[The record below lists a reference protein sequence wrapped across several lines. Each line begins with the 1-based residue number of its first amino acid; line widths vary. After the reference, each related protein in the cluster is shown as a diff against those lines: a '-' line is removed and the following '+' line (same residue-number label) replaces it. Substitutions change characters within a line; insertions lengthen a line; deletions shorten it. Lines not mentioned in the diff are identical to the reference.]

1 MQKFDFKGAVPHVFA
16 LAAFLLITFLYFQ
29 PSFEGKKV
37 YQGDIV
43 NYKGMSQELMEY
55 RAETGKEAL
64 WTNRMFGGMPAY
76 QISHH
81 TPSNLTLYADK
92 VVSFNFP
99 REASFVLI
107 AFIGFYILLLS
118 MGLASPMAIA
128 GALGF
133 GLTSYLFIIIEAGHN
148 TKAHAIAYM
157 APVLAGIIIAYRG
170 KLLKGAAITALF
182 LALQLRAN
190 HLQITYY
197 LLMMVV
203 VFGIY
208 ELVNAIKEKKVQDF
222 VKTGLVLVFAAT
234 LAIGANIEK
243 IWTTYEYGKYST
255 RSQSELTIDGDQ
267 DNKTTGLNKDYV
279 TSWSYGKME
288 TFNLMIPNL
297 MGGASGT
304 ELSEDSEMY
313 KVLKKNRVPNS
324 KNIIKRMPTYWGDQP
339 FTSGPVYIGAV
350 ICFLFVFGTFIVRG
364 RLKWWLITC
373 TLLSFALAWGHNMM
387 WLTDIF
393 LDYVPGYNKFRS
405 VSMILVIAELT
416 IPLLGFLALNE
427 ILSEH
432 IDKKDVIKSLKYAL
446 GITGGLCLIFAF
458 MGSFLFDFVSRGD
471 TQLPDFIVSALESD
485 RASLLQ
491 SDSLRSLFFILLTA
505 LSIYLFHTEK
515 IKMIVFS
522 AVLAVLIL
530 ADMLPINK
538 RYLNTDDFVK
548 ARKMEQPFQKTT
560 VDTQILEDKEL
571 NFRVY
576 NLAERLDAGARTS
589 YFHNN
594 IAGYHGAKLKR
605 YQELMDMQISKG
617 NVSVVNMLNTKYI
630 IRKGPSGDLIASQNP
645 SRYGP
650 AWLVK
655 EVKVVANADEEMNLL
670 STFDLSNKAL
680 VDQRFGLSTTSYSAI
695 GTILLSSYEP
705 NHLVYD
711 VNVDE
716 ASFAVFSEIFY
727 DKGWNAYINGELN
740 QHYRVNYVLRGMNLP
755 KGEYQVEFKFE
766 PQSVALGSSIS
777 LVCSILIYLLLSFVL
792 YQTIKS
798 KFF

>member
-16 LAAFLLITFLYFQ
+16 LAAFLLITFVYFQ
-29 PSFEGKKV
+29 PLFEGKKI
-37 YQGDIV
+37 YQGDII

-81 TPSNLTLYADK
+81 TPSNLTRYADK
-92 VVSFNFP
+92 IVSFNFP

-118 MGLASPMAIA
+118 MGLAPPMAIA

-148 TKAHAIAYM
+148 TKAHAMAYM
-157 APVLAGIIIAYRG
+157 APVLAGIIMAYRG
-170 KLLKGAAITALF
+170 KLLRGAAITALF

-197 LLMMVV
+197 LLMIVLA
-203 VFGIY
+203 FGIF
-208 ELVNAIKEKKVQDF
+208 ELVHAIKEKKVPHF
-222 VKTGLVLVFAAT
+222 VKTGIVLVFSAI

-267 DNKTTGLNKDYV
+267 ENKTTGLNKDYA

-297 MGGASGT
+297 MGGASGS
-304 ELSEDSEMY
+304 ELSEDSDVY
-313 KVLKKNRVPNS
+313 QVLKKNRVPNA

-350 ICFLFVFGTFIVRG
+350 ICFLFVLGAFIVKG

-416 IPLLGFLALNE
+416 IPLLGFLALKE
-427 ILSEH
+427 ILSENTEKE
-432 IDKKDVIKSLKYAL
+432 DMMKYLKYAL

-485 RASLLQ
+485 RLSLMR
-491 SDSLRSLFFILLTA
+491 SDSLRSLFFILLTG
-505 LSIYLFHTEK
+505 LSIYLFHTKK
-515 IKMIVFS
+515 IKMLVF
-522 AVLAVLIL
+522 ATVLAVLVL
-530 ADMLPINK
+530 VDMLPVNK
-538 RYLNTDDFVK
+538 RYLNADDFVK
-548 ARKMEQPFQKTT
+548 AKKMEQPFKKTP
-560 VDTQILEDKEL
+560 VDAQILEDKEL

-605 YQELMDMQISKG
+605 YQELIDLQLSKA
-617 NVSVVNMLNTKYI
+617 NASVVNMLNTKYI

-655 EVKVVANADEEMNLL
+655 EVEVVANADEEMNLL

-680 VDQRFGLSTTSYSAI
+680 VDQRFGLSTTSYSAT
-695 GTILLSSYEP
+695 GSILLSSYEP

-716 ASFAVFSEIFY
+716 VSFAVFSEIFY

-740 QHYRVNYVLRGMNLP
+740 AHYRVNYVLRGMNLP

-766 PQSVALGSSIS
+766 PQSVAIGSSIS
-777 LVCSILIYLLLSFVL
+777 LVCSCLIYLLLAFVGFKFV
-792 YQTIKS
+792 IKD
-798 KFF
+798 

>member
-1 MQKFDFKGAVPHVFA
+1 MQKFDFKGAVPHLFA
-16 LAAFLLITFLYFQ
+16 LAAFLLITFVYFQ
-29 PSFEGKKV
+29 PLFEGKKI

-43 NYKGMSQELMEY
+43 NYKGMSQELTEY

-81 TPSNLTLYADK
+81 TPSNLTRYADK
-92 VVSFNFP
+92 IVSFNFP

-118 MGLASPMAIA
+118 MGLAPPMAIA

-148 TKAHAIAYM
+148 TKAHAMAYM
-157 APVLAGIIIAYRG
+157 APVLAGIIMAYRG
-170 KLLKGAAITALF
+170 KLLRGSAITALF

-197 LLMMVV
+197 LLMIVLA
-203 VFGIY
+203 FGIF
-208 ELVNAIKEKKVQDF
+208 ELVHAIKEKKVPQF
-222 VKTGLVLVFAAT
+222 VKTGMVLVFAAI

-267 DNKTTGLNKDYV
+267 ENKTTGLNKDYA

-297 MGGASGT
+297 MGGASGS
-304 ELSEDSEMY
+304 ELSEDSDVY
-313 KVLKKNRVPNS
+313 QVLKKNRVPNA

-350 ICFLFVFGTFIVRG
+350 ICFLFVLGAFIVKG

-416 IPLLGFLALNE
+416 IPLLGFLALKE
-427 ILSEH
+427 ILSEKTG
-432 IDKKDVIKSLKYAL
+432 KKELIKSLKFAL
-446 GITGGLCLIFAF
+446 GITGGLCVLFAF
-458 MGSFLFDFVSRGD
+458 VGPSLFNFTSNGD
-471 TQLPDFIVSALESD
+471 AQLPDFIVSALEAD
-485 RASLLQ
+485 RASLLR
-491 SDSLRSLFFILLTA
+491 SDALRSLFFILLTG
-505 LSIYLFHTEK
+505 LSIYLFHTKK
-515 IKMIVFS
+515 IKMF
-522 AVLAVLIL
+522 AFATVLAVLVL
-530 ADMLPINK
+530 ADMLPVNK
-538 RYLNTDDFVK
+538 RYLNADDFVK
-548 ARKMEQPFQKTT
+548 ARKMEQPFKKTP
-560 VDTQILEDKEL
+560 VDAQILEDKEL

-605 YQELMDMQISKG
+605 YQELMDLQLSKA
-617 NVSVVNMLNTKYI
+617 NASVVNMLNTKYI

-655 EVKVVANADEEMNLL
+655 EVEVVANADEEMNLL
-670 STFDLSNKAL
+670 STFDLSNKAI
-680 VDQRFGLSTTSYSAI
+680 VDQRFGLSTTSYSAT
-695 GTILLSSYEP
+695 GSILLSSYEP

-716 ASFAVFSEIFY
+716 VSFAVFSEIFY

-740 QHYRVNYVLRGMNLP
+740 AHYRVNYVLRGMNLP

-766 PQSVALGSSIS
+766 PQSVVIGSSIS
-777 LVCSILIYLLLSFVL
+777 LVCSCLIYLLLAFVGFKFV
-792 YQTIKS
+792 IKD
-798 KFF
+798 

>member
-1 MQKFDFKGAVPHVFA
+1 M
-16 LAAFLLITFLYFQ
+16 
-29 PSFEGKKV
+29 
-37 YQGDIV
+37 
-43 NYKGMSQELMEY
+43 
-55 RAETGKEAL
+55 
-64 WTNRMFGGMPAY
+64 
-76 QISHH
+76 
-81 TPSNLTLYADK
+81 
-92 VVSFNFP
+92 
-99 REASFVLI
+99 
-107 AFIGFYILLLS
+107 
-118 MGLASPMAIA
+118 
-128 GALGF
+128 
-133 GLTSYLFIIIEAGHN
+133 
-148 TKAHAIAYM
+148 
-157 APVLAGIIIAYRG
+157 AYRG
-170 KLLKGAAITALF
+170 KLLRGSAITALF

-197 LLMMVV
+197 LLMIVLA
-203 VFGIY
+203 FGIF
-208 ELVNAIKEKKVQDF
+208 ELVHAIKEKKVPQF
-222 VKTGLVLVFAAT
+222 VKTGMVLVFAAI

-267 DNKTTGLNKDYV
+267 ENKTTGLNKDYA

-297 MGGASGT
+297 MGGASGS
-304 ELSEDSEMY
+304 ELSEDSDVY
-313 KVLKKNRVPNS
+313 QVLKKNRVPNA

-350 ICFLFVFGTFIVRG
+350 ICFLFVLGAFIVKG

-416 IPLLGFLALNE
+416 IPLLGFLALKE
-427 ILSEH
+427 ILSEK
-432 IDKKDVIKSLKYAL
+432 IGKKELIKSLKFAL
-446 GITGGLCLIFAF
+446 GITGGLCVLFAF
-458 MGSFLFDFVSRGD
+458 VGPSLFNFTSNGD
-471 TQLPDFIVSALESD
+471 AQLPDFIVSALEAD
-485 RASLLQ
+485 RASLLR
-491 SDSLRSLFFILLTA
+491 SDALRSLFFILLTG
-505 LSIYLFHTEK
+505 LSIYLFHTKK
-515 IKMIVFS
+515 IKMF
-522 AVLAVLIL
+522 AFATVLAVLVL
-530 ADMLPINK
+530 ADMLPVNK
-538 RYLNTDDFVK
+538 RYLNADDFVK
-548 ARKMEQPFQKTT
+548 ARKMDQPFKKTP
-560 VDTQILEDKEL
+560 VDAQILEDKEL

-605 YQELMDMQISKG
+605 YQELMDLQLSKA
-617 NVSVVNMLNTKYI
+617 NASVVNMLNTKYI

-655 EVKVVANADEEMNLL
+655 EVEVVANADEEMNLL
-670 STFDLSNKAL
+670 STFDLSNKAI
-680 VDQRFGLSTTSYSAI
+680 VDQRFGLSSTSYSAT
-695 GTILLSSYEP
+695 GSILLSSYEP

-716 ASFAVFSEIFY
+716 VSFAVFSEIFY

-740 QHYRVNYVLRGMNLP
+740 PALQSELCFTWY
-755 KGEYQVEFKFE
+755 EF
-766 PQSVALGSSIS
+766 
-777 LVCSILIYLLLSFVL
+777 
-792 YQTIKS
+792 T
-798 KFF
+798 

>member
-16 LAAFLLITFLYFQ
+16 LAAFLLITFVYFQ
-29 PSFEGKKV
+29 PLFEGKKI

-64 WTNRMFGGMPAY
+64 WTNRMFCGMPAY

-81 TPSNLTLYADK
+81 TPSNLTRYADK
-92 VVSFNFP
+92 IVSFNFP

-118 MGLASPMAIA
+118 MGLAPPMAIA

-148 TKAHAIAYM
+148 TKAHAMAYM
-157 APVLAGIIIAYRG
+157 APVLAGIIMAYRG
-170 KLLKGAAITALF
+170 KLLRGAAITALF

-197 LLMMVV
+197 LLMMVLI
-203 VFGIY
+203 FGIY
-208 ELVNAIKEKKVQDF
+208 ELVNAIKEKKVPEF
-222 VKTGLVLVFAAT
+222 VKTGLVLVFAAI

-255 RSQSELTIDGDQ
+255 RSQSELTIDGNQ
-267 DNKTTGLNKDYV
+267 DNKTSGLNKDYA

-297 MGGASGT
+297 MGGASGS
-304 ELSEDSEMY
+304 ELSQDSDVY
-313 KVLKKNRVPNS
+313 QVLKKNRVPNA
-324 KNIIKRMPTYWGDQP
+324 KNIIKRMPTYWGEQP

-350 ICFLFVFGTFIVRG
+350 ICFLFVLGAFIVRG

-416 IPLLGFLALNE
+416 IPLLGFLALKE
-427 ILSEH
+427 ILSENTEKE
-432 IDKKDVIKSLKYAL
+432 DMMKYLKYAL

-491 SDSLRSLFFILLTA
+491 SDSLRSLFFILLTG
-505 LSIYLFHTEK
+505 LSIYLFHTKK
-515 IKMIVFS
+515 IKMVAFA
-522 AVLAVLIL
+522 AVLAVLVL
-530 ADMLPINK
+530 ADMLPVNK
-538 RYLNTDDFVK
+538 RYLNADDFVK
-548 ARKMEQPFQKTT
+548 ARKMEQPFQKTA
-560 VDTQILEDKEL
+560 VDAQILADKEL

-605 YQELMDMQISKG
+605 YQELIDMQLSKA
-617 NVSVVNMLNTKYI
+617 NASVVNMLNTKYI
-630 IRKGPSGDLIASQNP
+630 IRKGPSGDLIVSQNP

-655 EVKVVANADEEMNLL
+655 EVKVVANADEEMSLL
-670 STFDLSNKAL
+670 STFTPSNEAL
-680 VDQRFGLSTTSYSAI
+680 VDQRFGLSNTSYSATGSI
-695 GTILLSSYEP
+695 QLTSYEP

-711 VNVDE
+711 VNTEE

-740 QHYRVNYVLRGMNLP
+740 EHYRVNYVLRGMNLP

-766 PQSVALGSSIS
+766 PQSVAIGSSIS
-777 LVCSILIYLLLSFVL
+777 LVCSIMIYLLLASAIFKL
-792 YQTIKS
+792 IR
-798 KFF
+798 F

>member
-16 LAAFLLITFLYFQ
+16 LAAFLLITFVYFQ
-29 PSFEGKKV
+29 PLFEGKKI

-43 NYKGMSQELMEY
+43 NYKGMSQELTEY

-81 TPSNLTLYADK
+81 TPSNLTRYADK
-92 VVSFNFP
+92 IVSFNFP
-99 REASFVLI
+99 KEASFVLI

-118 MGLASPMAIA
+118 MGLAPTMAIA

-148 TKAHAIAYM
+148 TKAHAMAYM
-157 APVLAGIIIAYRG
+157 APVLAGIIMAYRG
-170 KLLKGAAITALF
+170 KLLRGSAITALF

-197 LLMMVV
+197 LLMIVIA
-203 VFGIY
+203 FGIF
-208 ELVNAIKEKKVQDF
+208 ELVHAIKEKKVLQF
-222 VKTGLVLVFAAT
+222 VKTGMVLIFAAI

-267 DNKTTGLNKDYV
+267 ENKTTGLNKDYA

-288 TFNLMIPNL
+288 TFNLMIPNF
-297 MGGASGT
+297 MGGASGS
-304 ELSEDSEMY
+304 ELSEDSDVY
-313 KVLKKNRVPNS
+313 QVLKKNRVPNA

-350 ICFLFVFGTFIVRG
+350 ICFLFVLGAFIVKG

-416 IPLLGFLALNE
+416 IPLLGFLALKE
-427 ILSEH
+427 ILSEK
-432 IDKKDVIKSLKYAL
+432 IGKKELIKSLKFAL
-446 GITGGLCLIFAF
+446 GITGGLCVLFAF
-458 MGSFLFDFVSRGD
+458 VGPSLFNFTSNGD
-471 TQLPDFIVSALESD
+471 AQLPDFIVSALESD
-485 RASLLQ
+485 RASLLR
-491 SDSLRSLFFILLTA
+491 SDALRSLFFILLTG
-505 LSIYLFHTEK
+505 LSIYLFHTKK
-515 IKMIVFS
+515 IKMF
-522 AVLAVLIL
+522 AFATVLAVLVL
-530 ADMLPINK
+530 ADMLPVNK
-538 RYLNTDDFVK
+538 RYLNADDFVK
-548 ARKMEQPFQKTT
+548 ARKMEQPFKKTP
-560 VDTQILEDKEL
+560 VDAQILEDKEL

-605 YQELMDMQISKG
+605 YQELMDLQLSKA
-617 NVSVVNMLNTKYI
+617 NASVVNMLNTKYI

-655 EVKVVANADEEMNLL
+655 EVEVVANADEEMNLL
-670 STFDLSNKAL
+670 STFDLSNKAI
-680 VDQRFGLSTTSYSAI
+680 VDQRFGLSTTSYSAT
-695 GTILLSSYEP
+695 GSILLSSYEP

-716 ASFAVFSEIFY
+716 VSFAVFSEIFY

-740 QHYRVNYVLRGMNLP
+740 AHYRVNYVLRGMNLP

-766 PQSVALGSSIS
+766 PQSVAIGSSIS
-777 LVCSILIYLLLSFVL
+777 LVSSCLIYLLLAFVGFKFV
-792 YQTIKS
+792 IKD
-798 KFF
+798 

>member
-1 MQKFDFKGAVPHVFA
+1 MSFDKKEIVPHVIAILLFLTITGVYFA
-16 LAAFLLITFLYFQ
+16 PLFQ
-29 PSFEGKKV
+29 GDKI

-43 NYKGMSQELMEY
+43 NYIGASKELHDFRED
-55 RAETGKEAL
+55 TGKEAL

-81 TPSNLTLYADK
+81 TPSNLTRFADK
-92 VVSFNFP
+92 IVRFNFP
-99 REASFVLI
+99 KEASFVLI
-107 AFIGFYILLLS
+107 AFIGFYILLLI
-118 MGLASPMAIA
+118 MGVAPPMAIA

-148 TKAHAIAYM
+148 TKAHAIGYM
-157 APVLAGIIIAYRG
+157 APVLAGIIMSYRG
-170 KLLKGAAITALF
+170 KLLSGAAITALF

-197 LLMMVV
+197 LLMMVIA
-203 VFGIY
+203 FGIF
-208 ELVNAIKEKKVQDF
+208 ELVHAIKEKKVPQF
-222 VKTGLVLVFAAT
+222 VKIGMVLVFAAI

-267 DNKTTGLNKDYV
+267 DNKTTGLNKDYA

-297 MGGASGT
+297 MGGASGS
-304 ELSEDSEMY
+304 ELSADSDVY
-313 KVLKKNRVPNS
+313 KVLKKNRVPNA
-324 KNIIKRMPTYWGDQP
+324 KNIIKRMPTYWGEQP

-350 ICFLFVFGTFIVRG
+350 ICFLFVLGIFIVKG

-416 IPLLGFLALNE
+416 IPLLGFLALKE
-427 ILSEH
+427 ILSENR
-432 IDKKDVIKSLKYAL
+432 DKEDVMKSLKYAL

-485 RASLLQ
+485 RASLLR
-491 SDSLRSLFFILLTA
+491 SDSLRSLFFILLTG
-505 LSIYLFHTEK
+505 LSIYLFHTKK
-515 IKMIVFS
+515 IKMVAFA
-522 AVLAVLIL
+522 AVLAVLVL
-530 ADMLPINK
+530 ADMLPVNK
-538 RYLNTDDFVK
+538 RYLNADDFVK
-548 ARKMEQPFQKTT
+548 ARKMEQPFQKTA
-560 VDTQILEDKEL
+560 VDAQILADKEL

-605 YQELMDMQISKG
+605 YQELIDMQLSKA
-617 NVSVVNMLNTKYI
+617 NASVVNMLNTKYI
-630 IRKGPSGDLIASQNP
+630 IRKGQSGDLIASQNP

-655 EVKVVANADEEMNLL
+655 ELQVVANADEEMSLL
-670 STFDLSNKAL
+670 STFTPSNEAL
-680 VDQRFGLSTTSYSAI
+680 VDQRFGLSNTSYSATGSI
-695 GTILLSSYEP
+695 QLTSYEP

-711 VNVDE
+711 VNTEE

-740 QHYRVNYVLRGMNLP
+740 EHYRVNYVLRGMNLP

-766 PQSVALGSSIS
+766 PQSVAIGSSIS
-777 LVCSILIYLLLSFVL
+777 LVCSCLIYLLLAFVGFKFV
-792 YQTIKS
+792 IKA
-798 KFF
+798 

>member
-16 LAAFLLITFLYFQ
+16 LAAFLLITFVYFQ
-29 PSFEGKKV
+29 PLFEGKKI

-81 TPSNLTLYADK
+81 TPSNLTRYADK
-92 VVSFNFP
+92 IVSFNFP

-118 MGLASPMAIA
+118 MGLAPPMAIA

-148 TKAHAIAYM
+148 TKAHAMAYM
-157 APVLAGIIIAYRG
+157 APVLAGIILAFKG
-170 KLLKGAAITALF
+170 KLLRGSAITALF

-197 LLMMVV
+197 LLMIVLA
-203 VFGIY
+203 FGIF
-208 ELVNAIKEKKVQDF
+208 ELVHAIKEKKVLQF
-222 VKTGLVLVFAAT
+222 VKTGMVLIFAAI

-267 DNKTTGLNKDYV
+267 ENKTSGLNKDYA

-297 MGGASGT
+297 MGGASGS
-304 ELSEDSEMY
+304 ELSEDSDVY
-313 KVLKKNRVPNS
+313 QVLKKNRVPNA

-350 ICFLFVFGTFIVRG
+350 ICFLFVLGAFIVKG

-416 IPLLGFLALNE
+416 IPLLGFLALKE
-427 ILSEH
+427 ILSEKTG
-432 IDKKDVIKSLKYAL
+432 KKELIKSLKFAL
-446 GITGGLCLIFAF
+446 GITGGLCVLFAF
-458 MGSFLFDFVSRGD
+458 VGPSLFNFTSNGD
-471 TQLPDFIVSALESD
+471 AQLPDFIVSALESD
-485 RASLLQ
+485 RASLLR
-491 SDSLRSLFFILLTA
+491 SDALRSLFFILLTG
-505 LSIYLFHTEK
+505 LSIYLFHTKK
-515 IKMIVFS
+515 IKMLAF
-522 AVLAVLIL
+522 ATVLAVLVL
-530 ADMLPINK
+530 ADMLPVNK
-538 RYLNTDDFVK
+538 RYLNADDFVK
-548 ARKMEQPFQKTT
+548 ARKMEQPFKKTP
-560 VDTQILEDKEL
+560 VDAQILEDKEL

-605 YQELMDMQISKG
+605 YQELMDLQLSKA
-617 NVSVVNMLNTKYI
+617 NSSVVNMLNTKYI

-655 EVKVVANADEEMNLL
+655 EVEVVANADEEMNLL
-670 STFDLSNKAL
+670 STFDLSNKAI
-680 VDQRFGLSTTSYSAI
+680 VDQRFGLSTTSYSAT
-695 GTILLSSYEP
+695 GSILLSSYEP

-716 ASFAVFSEIFY
+716 VSFAVFSEIFY

-740 QHYRVNYVLRGMNLP
+740 EHYRVNYVLRGMNLP

-766 PQSVALGSSIS
+766 PQSVAIGSSIS
-777 LVCSILIYLLLSFVL
+777 LVCSCLIYLLLAFVGFKFV
-792 YQTIKS
+792 IKD
-798 KFF
+798 